1 MKKTYL
7 NMVRRMADEGPPEWS
22 VYIVRCVDG
31 SYYTGVAK
39 DVERRLGQHNAG
51 KGAAYTRSRRPVDLR
66 FREDGFTRSQ
76 ALVREAQIKS
86 WDRPQKEKFLENGGA
101 RKKKNSRRRR
111 RIPPTGE

>member
-1 MKKTYL
+1 
-7 NMVRRMADEGPPEWS
+7 MADGGPSEWS

-31 SYYTGVAK
+31 SFYTGVAK

-66 FREDGFTRSQ
+66 FREDGLTRSQ

-86 WDRPQKEKFLENGGA
+86 WDRPQKEKFLKTAGSQ
-101 RKKKNSRRRR
+101 KKKPSRRRR
-111 RIPPTGE
+111 RVLPAGQ